1 MSRGMKRLLTLLLCA
16 GMALS
21 LCACGGSA
29 PETSAAPER
38 GDEALTSGVVSIDGI
53 CVDDSYV
60 EEEGSPLKMVYLL
73 YTVTA
78 ADSNL
83 ETDSKYTELT
93 INDSNT
99 YESEHYGPEQCKY
112 MSSYYY
118 SSYIEDVYVGTS
130 LKVAA
135 TFKIPEGDLAPGRT
149 ITLSDSQIPDMEA
162 LRLSTDDIQR
172 FADQEE
178 MAQAM
183 DPEGYAAEMNRRAEA
198 DADTQEQVKSLI
210 NGYYWSCYL
219 NSITYELEF
228 WAKDN
233 FEVRTSLGTS
243 STGTYSVRNGYIFCT
258 YPRCPA
264 YLRNTSNSRR
274 SISRLCFSSSCGEKT
289 GVRFLTVIVRS
300 PRTAVLIS
308 LSYLTCACIKSLPY
322 NDKMC

>member
-1 MSRGMKRLLTLLLCA
+1 MRRLLTVLLCA

-21 LCACGGSA
+21 LCACGGGSA
-29 PETSAAPER
+29 PETREEGEGLS
-38 GDEALTSGVVSIDGI
+38 SGVVTIDGI

-73 YTVTA
+73 YTVTP

-83 ETDSKYTELT
+83 EIDSKYTELT
-93 INDSNT
+93 INGSNT
-99 YESEHYGPEQCKY
+99 YEAEHYGPEQCKY
-112 MSSYYY
+112 MPSYYY

-135 TFKIPEGDLAPGRT
+135 TFKIPEADLAAGRT
-149 ITLSDSQIPDMEA
+149 ITLSDSQLPDMEA
-162 LRLSTDDIQR
+162 LSLSTDLVRR

-178 MAQAM
+178 MAQVM
-183 DPEGYAAEMNRRAEA
+183 DPEGYAAEMDRRAEA

-258 YPRCPA
+258 YPDTGYTVEVP
-264 YLRNTSNSRR
+264 YE
-274 SISRLCFSSSCGEKT
+274 IVDGEIDLDII
-289 GVRFLTVIVRS
+289 GAFDVR
-300 PRTAVLIS
+300 
-308 LSYLTCACIKSLPY
+308 
-322 NDKMC
+322 

>member
-16 GMALS
+16 GVVLS
-21 LCACGGSA
+21 LCACSGST

-38 GDEALTSGVVSIDGI
+38 GDEVLTSGVVSIDGI

-258 YPRCPA
+258 YPDTGYTVEVP
-264 YLRNTSNSRR
+264 YE
-274 SISRLCFSSSCGEKT
+274 IVDGEIDLDII
-289 GVRFLTVIVRS
+289 GAFDVR
-300 PRTAVLIS
+300 
-308 LSYLTCACIKSLPY
+308 
-322 NDKMC
+322 